1 MNLPKPPTAIA
12 YSSIVSGLVASV
24 KSEHIWTNGLRT

>member
-1 MNLPKPPTAIA
+1 MNLSKPPMATA

-24 KSEHIWTNGLRT
+24 KSERIWMNGLRT

>member
-24 KSEHIWTNGLRT
+24 KSERIWTNGLRT